1 MSFVALELDSQSVET
16 YQKISHDDRE
26 KIQRFVQFLLNEPKM
41 LPNFLS
47 VLMDTI
53 SVRAQQRGLTPE
65 ILEQLLINN
74 EKKPFNPKQFFGV
87 SHLKN
92 IEEQLEEI
100 RNEWER

>member
-41 LPNFLS
+41 LPN
-47 VLMDTI
+47 LMDII
-53 SVRAQQRGLTPE
+53 SARAQQRGLTPE
-65 ILEQLLINN
+65 IFEQLLTNN

-87 SHLKN
+87 SNLKN
-92 IEEQLEEI
+92 IEKQLEEM

>member
-1 MSFVALELDSQSVET
+1 MSIITLEVDSQSVKN
-16 YQKISHDDRE
+16 YQNISLDDRE

-41 LPNFLS
+41 LPN
-47 VLMDTI
+47 LMDII

-65 ILEQLLINN
+65 ILEELLINN

-87 SHLKN
+87 SSLKN
-92 IEEQLEEI
+92 IEEQLEEM